1 MPIHSMSG
9 RLENSAAI
17 NLATHLV
24 KNTVSVYINGLKTN
38 ALVDTGASITVISHS
53 FLCKTS
59 FENAVLQKPDF
70 HFFHQWCRRSF
81 KSARKIEIPLSFKGV
96 TFIFFVH
103 VVDRLPHSLIIGL
116 DFLQKHQV
124 TPNLADNTMSFYNDS
139 ANVCLMKTNGG
150 LVRVAKTTLPSFSK
164 NILSVKV
171 SKRYSG
177 EEVLLVP
184 LPDMQTL
191 NLLGA
196 KCLVKDKNGQSV
208 LKVLNPTTQEIRL
221 PKGKVLAKVADFDHN
236 VVLNFDDTDTSPSIH
251 NTAQVNMVTTEQK
264 TTKDNTH
271 LNFDLSHSNLS
282 THQKHKMT
290 QFLNKHRDIFATGYH
305 ELGQCNTY
313 MHKIETDPNAKPIKM
328 PFYRTTPKNHAEI
341 NRQVEDLL
349 QNDIIQES
357 NSEWHSHCLLV
368 KKASGE
374 FRLVT
379 DFRRLN
385 KITKPMSFPLPRL
398 ECVFDTI
405 GQSNAQYFSS
415 LDLHSAFLQIGMHPV
430 SRHKSA
436 FITQNGIYEYKRMPF
451 GLMNATVF
459 FQMVMTQVLRGL
471 TWRQCLIYL
480 DDILVFSETFDNH
493 LTHLEQIFTRL
504 RRANLKVKPSK
515 CSIWV
520 ISFQNM
526 EFEQIQR
533 KYMQLVHFQY
543 LKPRKMFGHF

>member
-1 MPIHSMSG
+1 MQCYKNQISIFSTNG
-9 RLENSAAI
+9 VGG
-17 NLATHLV
+17 HLKV
-24 KNTVSVYINGLKTN
+24 LGKLK
-38 ALVDTGASITVISHS
+38 L
-53 FLCKTS
+53 
-59 FENAVLQKPDF
+59 
-70 HFFHQWCRRSF
+70 
-81 KSARKIEIPLSFKGV
+81 PLSFKGV

-124 TPNLADNTMSFYNDS
+124 TLNLADNTMSFYNDS
-139 ANVCLMKTNGG
+139 GNVCLMKTNGG
-150 LVRVAKTTLPSFSK
+150 LVRVAKTTTLPLLSE

-177 EEVLLVP
+177 DEVLLVP
-184 LPDMQTL
+184 LLDMQTL

-208 LKVLNPTTQEIRL
+208 LKVLNPRTQEIRL
-221 PKGKVLAKVADFDHN
+221 PKGKILTKVADFDHDA
-236 VVLNFDDTDTSPSIH
+236 VLNFDDTDTSPSIH

-328 PFYRTTPKNHAEI
+328 PFYRTTPKNQAEI
-341 NRQVEDLL
+341 DRQVEDLL
-349 QNDIIQES
+349 QNEIIQES

-405 GQSNAQYFSS
+405 GQSHAQYFSS